1 MDIICVLPFIWPLVL
16 SPRPSCYDDFRNLSA
31 KLIYFLIVS
40 VNTEILKS
48 IEKFSSMPPLIVN
61 LLYRVSLCVSR
72 RPGLALVSNLYLPA
86 LAPNF
91 YLPALVPNLCFPNLI
106 EKLHL
111 PALVL
116 KLYLPTL
123 TVAMAPSLY
132 LPVQDKILLLLPQL
146 LVLSLPQPLLPP
158 LLLQLLPCYYHYH
171 YY

>member
-61 LLYRVSLCVSR
+61 LLYRVNLCVSR

-123 TVAMAPSLY
+123 TAAMAPSLY